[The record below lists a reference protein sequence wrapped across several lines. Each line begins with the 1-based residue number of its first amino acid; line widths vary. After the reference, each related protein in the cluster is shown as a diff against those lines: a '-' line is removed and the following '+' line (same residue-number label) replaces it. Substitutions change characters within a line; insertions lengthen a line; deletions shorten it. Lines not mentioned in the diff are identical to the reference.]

1 MNINIFSIIIN
12 WNNYF
17 LINFFCKK
25 YTVICYY
32 FVICRIVVFMLQ
44 TTQY

>member
-12 WNNYF
+12 WNN
-17 LINFFCKK
+17 CKK
-25 YTVICYY
+25 YAIFITSTVICYY
-32 FVICRIVVFMLQ
+32 CVICRIVVFMLQ

>member
-12 WNNYF
+12 WKNYF
-17 LINFFCKK
+17 LMNFLS
-25 YTVICYY
+25 TVICYY
-32 FVICRIVVFMLQ
+32 CVICRIVVFMLQ